1 MVRPVHHHPHCSPM
15 PGFGGGER
23 WNSRVPSQAVRATRP
38 GLKHT
43 PRDILLGLL
52 RPKQYANGSKPD
64 GLLPKASRGEGRVK
78 QSQGLVAWGSS
89 GESHFHFPPLCP
101 TAFPL
106 PPRVVS
112 LLGSHAIICKAFTEQ
127 VLCARCLGE
136 GAEQARQ
143 SPPSWS

>member
-1 MVRPVHHHPHCSPM
+1 MELKGPFAGCEGH
-15 PGFGGGER
+15 
-23 WNSRVPSQAVRATRP
+23 WP

-106 PPRVVS
+106 PRGWFPS
-112 LLGSHAIICKAFTEQ
+112 WDPTQSF
-127 VLCARCLGE
+127 ARCLLSKYYVPGAWEKVLSKPDRAHPHGVNSTAGE
-136 GAEQARQ
+136 LDITHVISCDQCYLL
-143 SPPSWS
+143 